1 MTPAEIQLLIESH
14 LPDCSAEVV
23 SEDLT
28 HYEARVISGAFA
40 GQRPLQR
47 HQLVYQ
53 ALGERMGREIHA
65 LSIAAYTPEEWA
77 AREG

>member
-1 MTPAEIQLLIESH
+1 MTPAEIQQLIESH
-14 LPDCSAEVV
+14 LPGCSAEVA
-23 SEDLT
+23 SDDLT
-28 HYEARVISGAFA
+28 HYEATIVSSAFA
-40 GQRPLQR
+40 GKRPLQR

-65 LSIAAYTPEEWA
+65 LSIAAFTPEEWA